1 MAGGDARRAAGL
13 PWAWLVLVAA
23 CCAAPVLAQD
33 AALPLDPIQ
42 RAVVDSLDA
51 SLALPGGET
60 PETLL
65 DAALKAG
72 SVDAAAAAEKY
83 LAKLAT
89 LADKAGAAA
98 PDMLA
103 DLADATDEAALVR
116 LDRVVRERQPAAGK
130 LVRAILEAGRI
141 RRRDPGLM
149 AKAAADL
156 GSPAAAARQAAAD
169 SLARAGIDALPALV
183 PLLDPG
189 AVVEPRQ
196 RDLARGLVARL
207 GPEARQPLLDW
218 LGTGDP
224 KDWAGVIGALAAS
237 EAEGIERF
245 LLAPALVPGTPP
257 AAAAA
262 ARQLLDA
269 RARSRGSP
277 AAPPSRVAATAM
289 IASSL
294 DQLLTPAGLPLV
306 DHLSLE
312 PIGDPARA
320 AAAFGG
326 DVNGTVARRFW
337 NPQAKAFERVDVPPR
352 VARAREATHL
362 ARDLQALAAT
372 DPATIELVLLAQ
384 LETLLVTGGD
394 PLTVLE
400 RVPPAKVREAL
411 AGPDGFSVETAGRVF
426 DQAIERGLWQ
436 AAAAVTLPLA
446 PEGEAVTAP
455 AGMPGTLPPAVRE
468 SLVRAL
474 GVPDATLQFAAAR
487 GLALA
492 AGERPYRGSSR
503 VLETLMF
510 AATATGRDRVV
521 VAHPELSVAHELAAG
536 VSRHG
541 YEPVVVRSGRQAIFA
556 ARGNADTVLV
566 ILASRLISP
575 TALETT
581 QLLQQQGLGDIPAV
595 MVVVDPL
602 DDDGRGKYLAR
613 LILSFCDL
621 DRVAIVDRLESLF
634 EPVVDPETGRQ
645 ILAPR
650 FPDLLAQAAGPAAVD
665 PASRNTA
672 AEVRLVR
679 AREALG
685 LLGRLGRRGW
695 DVSPAQETAEL
706 ALSNQQ
712 LYGAAASLLASMG
725 RAGAQAALE
734 QEARR
739 GDLPEPARLVA
750 KSAFEASVDRW
761 GILLESRQMLAAYG
775 RYNRATVD
783 TARRAAGDILDVLEA
798 AGRKN
803 TISPADAAPIR
814 PRR

>member
-1 MAGGDARRAAGL
+1 
-13 PWAWLVLVAA
+13 
-23 CCAAPVLAQD
+23 
-33 AALPLDPIQ
+33 
-42 RAVVDSLDA
+42 
-51 SLALPGGET
+51 
-60 PETLL
+60 
-65 DAALKAG
+65 
-72 SVDAAAAAEKY
+72 
-83 LAKLAT
+83 
-89 LADKAGAAA
+89 
-98 PDMLA
+98 
-103 DLADATDEAALVR
+103 
-116 LDRVVRERQPAAGK
+116 
-130 LVRAILEAGRI
+130 
-141 RRRDPGLM
+141 
-149 AKAAADL
+149 
-156 GSPAAAARQAAAD
+156 
-169 SLARAGIDALPALV
+169 
-183 PLLDPG
+183 
-189 AVVEPRQ
+189 
-196 RDLARGLVARL
+196 
-207 GPEARQPLLDW
+207 
-218 LGTGDP
+218 
-224 KDWAGVIGALAAS
+224 
-237 EAEGIERF
+237 
-245 LLAPALVPGTPP
+245 
-257 AAAAA
+257 
-262 ARQLLDA
+262 
-269 RARSRGSP
+269 
-277 AAPPSRVAATAM
+277 
-289 IASSL
+289 
-294 DQLLTPAGLPLV
+294 
-306 DHLSLE
+306 
-312 PIGDPARA
+312 
-320 AAAFGG
+320 
-326 DVNGTVARRFW
+326 
-337 NPQAKAFERVDVPPR
+337 
-352 VARAREATHL
+352 
-362 ARDLQALAAT
+362 LAAT
-372 DPATIELVLLAQ
+372 DQATIDLVLLAQ

-411 AGPDGFSVETAGRVF
+411 TGPEGFSVETAGRVF
-426 DQAIERGLWQ
+426 DQAIERGMWQ
-436 AAAAVTLPLA
+436 AAAAVTLPLV
-446 PEGEAVTAP
+446 PEGEAVTAS

-487 GLALA
+487 TLALA

-521 VAHPELSVAHELAAG
+521 VAHPELAVAHELAAG

-541 YEPVVVRSGRQAIFA
+541 YEPVVVRSGRQAILA

-566 ILASRLISP
+566 ILAARLISP

-581 QLLQQQGLGDIPAV
+581 QFLQQQGLGDIPAV

-634 EPVVDPETGRQ
+634 ESVVDPETGKQ

-706 ALSNQQ
+706 ALLSQQ
-712 LYGAAASLLASMG
+712 LYPAAASLLASMG

-739 GDLPEPARLVA
+739 NDLPEPARLVA

-761 GILLESRQMLAAYG
+761 GILLESRQMLTAYG
-775 RYNRATVD
+775 RYNRATDD

>member
-1 MAGGDARRAAGL
+1 MAGGDAPRVADVSR
-13 PWAWLVLVAA
+13 AWLVLVVMICAPAA
-23 CCAAPVLAQD
+23 VGQD
-33 AALPLDPIQ
+33 AAAPLDPIQ

-60 PETLL
+60 PESLL
-65 DAALKAG
+65 DAALKASG
-72 SVDAAAAAEKY
+72 VDAAAAAETY

-116 LDRVVRERQPAAGK
+116 LDRAVRTRQPAAGK
-130 LVRAILEAGRI
+130 LVRAILDAGRT
-141 RRRDPGLM
+141 RRRDPGLL
-149 AKAAADL
+149 AKAATDL
-156 GSPAAAARQAAAD
+156 ASPAAATRQVAAD

-183 PLLDPG
+183 PLLDP
-189 AVVEPRQ
+189 AATVEPRQ
-196 RDLARGLVARL
+196 RNLARGLVARL

-224 KDWAGVIGALAAS
+224 KDWGGVIEALAAS
-237 EAEGIERF
+237 DAEGIERF

-262 ARQLLDA
+262 ARGLLDA
-269 RARSRGSP
+269 RARGRGSP

-326 DVNGTVARRFW
+326 DVNGTVERRFW
-337 NPQAKAFERVDVPPR
+337 NPQARAFERVDVPPR

-372 DPATIELVLLAQ
+372 NHAAVDLVLLSQ

-400 RVPPAKVREAL
+400 RVPPTKVREAL
-411 AGPDGFSVETAGRVF
+411 AGPEGFSVETAGRVF
-426 DQAIERGLWQ
+426 EQAIERGLWQ
-436 AAAAVTLPLA
+436 AAAAATLPMV

-455 AGMPGTLPPAVRE
+455 AGAPGTLPPDVRDA
-468 SLVRAL
+468 LVRAL
-474 GVPDATLQFAAAR
+474 GVPDATLQFAVAR
-487 GLALA
+487 ILALS
-492 AGERPYRGSSR
+492 AGEPPYRGSSR
-503 VLETLMF
+503 VLETLLF
-510 AATATGRDRVV
+510 AATATGQDRVV

-556 ARGNADTVLV
+556 ARGSADTVLV
-566 ILASRLISP
+566 ILAARLVGP

-581 QLLQQQGLGDIPAV
+581 QFLQQQGLGDIPAV
-595 MVVVDPL
+595 LVVVDPL
-602 DDDGRGKYLAR
+602 DDDGRGKYLAK

-621 DRVAIVDRLESLF
+621 DRVAIVDRLESMF
-634 EPVVDPETGRQ
+634 EPVVDPETGKET
-645 ILAPR
+645 LPPR

-665 PASRNTA
+665 PSSRNTA

-695 DVSPAQETAEL
+695 DISPALETAEL
-706 ALSNQQ
+706 ALLNQQ
-712 LYGAAASLLASMG
+712 LYPAAASLLASMG

-739 GDLPEPARLVA
+739 SDLPEPVKLVA

-761 GILLESRQMLAAYG
+761 GILLESGQMLAAYG
-775 RYNRATVD
+775 RYNRAAND